1 MNKLYQ
7 ETQQNSMINKI
18 QQLQQNVPQ
27 EYRNN
32 PKGFIDY
39 LVQSGRISQNK
50 LNQVMQLAQRLG
62 IRL

>member
-32 PKGFIDY
+32 PKGFVDY

-50 LNQVMQLAQRLG
+50 LNQVMQLAQKMGLK
-62 IRL
+62 L

>member
-32 PKGFIDY
+32 PKGFVDY

-50 LNQVMQLAQRLG
+50 LNQVMHREWDSNF
-62 IRL
+62 R